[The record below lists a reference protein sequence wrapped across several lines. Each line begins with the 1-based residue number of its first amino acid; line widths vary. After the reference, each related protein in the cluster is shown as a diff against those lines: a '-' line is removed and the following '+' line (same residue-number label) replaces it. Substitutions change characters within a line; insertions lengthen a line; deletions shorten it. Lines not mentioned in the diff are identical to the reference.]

1 MSDEPEA
8 ETAAESEEPESVE
21 ADTEAEEPADDG
33 DEQTEDSAAET
44 TEEATAE
51 GLQDGDFVRLD
62 YTMRTVEDGNLVD
75 TTHEE
80 IAEEEGIDTDEQEFG
95 PRTIVIGAGHVF
107 DEVES
112 DLIGKEVGD
121 TGTVTI
127 SAKNAFGEFDPDD
140 VRTVSADRIPEDD
153 RRPGA
158 HVDIDGE
165 HGHVET
171 VIGGRARVDFNH
183 PLAGE
188 DIEYEYEILEVV
200 EDRLEKA
207 KGLFGMYMDVEPEMY
222 FGTEEEEQEVPVED
236 DGEDSE
242 ESDEDEP
249 PEMETEVVELETLYV
264 VSTPQLTMNQ
274 QWMFSKQQIAQE
286 IMDRVDVDRIV
297 VREVLD
303 QSGGMGLGGLGGMM
317 GGAGAG
323 GGDLEDALE
332 DVEVD
337 ADELAEELDIE
348 GEEAPDIEE

>member
-8 ETAAESEEPESVE
+8 ETAAESDETEPAE
-21 ADTEAEEPADDG
+21 ADADTSADDG
-33 DEQTEDSAAET
+33 EEQAQESAADT
-44 TEEATAE
+44 SDEAPE
-51 GLQDGDFVRLD
+51 DGLQEGDFVRLD
-62 YTMRTVEDGNLVD
+62 YTMWTVEDGNLVD
-75 TTHEE
+75 TTDEA

-95 PRTIVIGAGHVF
+95 PQTIVIGAGHVF

-127 SAKNAFGEFDPDD
+127 SAENAFGEFDPDD
-140 VRTVSADRIPEDD
+140 VRTVSADRIPEDS
-153 RRPGA
+153 RQPGA

-171 VIGGRARVDFNH
+171 IIGGRARVDFNH

-188 DIEYEYEILEVV
+188 DIEYEYEILEIV

-222 FGTEEEEQEVPVED
+222 FGTEEEEQEMPVEED
-236 DGEDSE
+236 DDE
-242 ESDEDEP
+242 ESDEP
-249 PEMETEVVELETLYV
+249 PETETEMVELETLYV

-286 IMDRVDVDRIV
+286 IMDRIDVDRIV

-323 GGDLEDALE
+323 AGDIEDALE

-348 GEEAPDIEE
+348 DEEAPDIEE